1 MSRKHDNQK
10 KPTPAESAELLGYHL
25 GIADDETR
33 ARVEAAFPDAAS
45 LSDARAR
52 VERILSP
59 LESEVAPPLPAD
71 LARRIVERAGSH
83 QSGLRLHPV
92 AMTETDDAPLRRP
105 LFTLSEL
112 AGLAAAIALFI
123 GIFLPGYR
131 IAREGAARQACMSN
145 MRQIG
150 MAYVSYEQ
158 DHGGYLPFVGTA
170 PAGTVWLS
178 VPPASGRQ
186 VYSNSQQS
194 FVLIRRGYV
203 RPEDFICAGR
213 PGDVALQGDSFEH
226 LHNFPEPRNNSYSP
240 NFAQSPLR
248 RSSIVPDLPVL
259 SDMTPLADPGGLVSG
274 RVRQEN
280 SISHGGRGQNIL
292 RVDMS
297 IIFSRTP
304 RAGVAGDDIFRILN
318 VEEYTGVERPRS
330 PTDAFMMP

>member
-1 MSRKHDNQK
+1 MSRDNDNPK

-45 LSDARAR
+45 LSDARAK
-52 VERILSP
+52 VERVLSP
-59 LESEVAPPLPAD
+59 LNAEVAPPLPVD
-71 LARRIVERAGSH
+71 LARRIVGRAGSNR
-83 QSGLRLHPV
+83 SRLRLRPV

-105 LFTLSEL
+105 LFTLGEL
-112 AGLAAAIALFI
+112 AGLAAAIALFV

-131 IAREGAARQACMSN
+131 IAREGANRQACMSN

-170 PAGTVWLS
+170 PPGTVWLAL
-178 VPPASGRQ
+178 PRNSGLQ

-194 FVLIRRGYV
+194 FALIRHGYV
-203 RPEDFICAGR
+203 RPEAFICAGR

-248 RSSIVPDLPVL
+248 PSSFVPELPII
-259 SDMTPLADPGGLVSG
+259 SDMTPLVDPGGLVGG

-304 RAGVAGDDIFRILN
+304 RAGVAGDDIFRILD
-318 VEEYTGVERPRS
+318 VEEYTGVERPHS